1 MINCS
6 DSCPLNF
13 MVYGQGPILWEGV
26 ANVSVIL
33 IDQFYNETVHDNT
46 ELWYNTDVVGKV
58 QLPYMYKY
66 SDNTETVIKCIGRS
80 S

>member
-1 MINCS
+1 
-6 DSCPLNF
+6 
-13 MVYGQGPILWEGV
+13 MVYGQGPILWEDV
-26 ANVSVIL
+26 ADVSIIL
-33 IDQFYNETVHDNT
+33 IDLFYNETVHDNT

-66 SDNTETVIKCIGRS
+66 NDNTETVIKCIGRS